1 VQKSDTASWP
11 EGKVFKGGRN
21 ERPMTPRPAPPAP
34 LGPLNRPVQV
44 IHGIR
49 VEIEWSSERKA

>member
-1 VQKSDTASWP
+1 MQNDESAPWP

-34 LGPLNRPVQV
+34 LGPLNQPGRTRSEATNPVPTSP
-44 IHGIR
+44 G
-49 VEIEWSSERKA
+49 